1 MPDVLFCALKNLS
14 RKRLRTFLTMGSI
27 TIGVTMVVI
36 VSMISSA
43 GRTAVN
49 RELENL
55 GVSGLSISTNASAS
69 PDGQKGISSENLN
82 LIRSTSHVE
91 TAMPLMIEYSLSTLR
106 TIQSNTLICGIDAG
120 ARQAISLTLK
130 HGRLISRGDLKSS
143 ALVCVVDETLARE
156 AYGRENITGKT
167 ITLQIAGA
175 QEEFRIIGVAEA
187 GSSLLQSL
195 GEFIPSMVYVP
206 YSTLQALTGR
216 ENFDQVA
223 VRVDASADV
232 AATENLI
239 LNRLRRTAGNNDFF
253 RTDNLSTQRDKLG
266 NLLDIV
272 SLVLTAISGI
282 SLIVSGL
289 GIMTIMLVSVN
300 ERTREIGVKKAIG
313 ASRGRILFEF
323 LAEAVVI
330 SLLGSL
336 IGVAVGGGI
345 SWFGMQAFGMSVP
358 FVWTDF
364 ALLIAFSVLLGAVF
378 GVYPAVKAAR
388 LRPVDALR
396 LE

>member
-1 MPDVLFCALKNLS
+1 
-14 RKRLRTFLTMGSI
+14 MGSI

-49 RELENL
+49 QELESL

-69 PDGQKGISSENLN
+69 SDGQSGISLENLN

-91 TAMPLMIEYSLSTLR
+91 TATPLMIEYSLSTLR
-106 TIQSNTLICGIDAG
+106 NVQSNTLICGIDTG

-130 HGRLISRGDLKSS
+130 HGRLISRGDVQSS
-143 ALVCVVDETLARE
+143 SLVCVVDETLARE

-167 ITLQIAGA
+167 ITIQIAGI
-175 QEEFRIIGVAEA
+175 QQKFRIIGVAEA

-195 GEFIPSMVYVP
+195 GEFIPSMVYIP
-206 YSTLQALTGR
+206 YSTMQTLTGR

-239 LNRLRRTAGNNDFF
+239 LSRLQRTTNNDGFF

-323 LAEAVVI
+323 LAEAVII
-330 SLLGSL
+330 SLMGSL

-345 SWFGMQAFGMSVP
+345 SWIGMQTFGMTVP
-358 FVWTDF
+358 IAWTDF
-364 ALLIAFSVLLGAVF
+364 ALLIAFSVLLGAIF
-378 GVYPAVKAAR
+378 GVYPAVKAAK

>member
-336 IGVAVGGGI
+336 IGVAVGGVI
-345 SWFGMQAFGMSVP
+345 SWFGMQEFWMSVP
-358 FVWTDF
+358 FLWKDF
-364 ALLIAFSVLLGAVF
+364 SLLIAFSVLLGAVF

>member
-130 HGRLISRGDLKSS
+130 HGRLISRGDLKSG

>member
-313 ASRGRILFEF
+313 ASCGRILFEF

>member
-345 SWFGMQAFGMSVP
+345 SWLGMQAFGMSVP

-364 ALLIAFSVLLGAVF
+364 TLLIAFSVLLGAVF

>member
-253 RTDNLSTQRDKLG
+253 RTDNLSTQRDKSM
-266 NLLDIV
+266 NPCRRRR
-272 SLVLTAISGI
+272 SGRASTSCRKSRKEGCRCI
-282 SLIVSGL
+282 SLTGL
-289 GIMTIMLVSVN
+289 PM
-300 ERTREIGVKKAIG
+300 R
-313 ASRGRILFEF
+313 
-323 LAEAVVI
+323 
-330 SLLGSL
+330 
-336 IGVAVGGGI
+336 
-345 SWFGMQAFGMSVP
+345 
-358 FVWTDF
+358 
-364 ALLIAFSVLLGAVF
+364 
-378 GVYPAVKAAR
+378 R
-388 LRPVDALR
+388 LRCGKGAAIRRYRSP
-396 LE
+396 

>member
-239 LNRLRRTAGNNDFF
+239 LNRLQRTAGNNDFF